1 MDGRV
6 PERNGGKGMKV
17 LGIALL
23 ALAIIGG
30 IAVIWTSFANGVGW
44 SLIALMGCAM
54 VGLAGV
60 GCLERSTDR

>member
-1 MDGRV
+1 
-6 PERNGGKGMKV
+6 MKV
-17 LGIALL
+17 LGIILL

-60 GCLERSTDR
+60 GCLERSMDR